1 MDDAALSF
9 IQDELEYLWSEL
21 EAEERVS
28 RSRNP
33 DVPSMA
39 MEGIME
45 RIKHATELVG
55 PVDWMK
61 ISIPFIY
68 YGRYRH
74 WAGYMG
80 IDYTYP
86 TDGEYEHYIV
96 RLFKERYEGV

>member
-1 MDDAALSF
+1 MDDASLSF
-9 IQDELEYLWSEL
+9 IQDELEYLWSGL
-21 EAEERVS
+21 EAAERDS
-28 RSRNP
+28 LARNP

-39 MEGIME
+39 MECIME

-74 WAGYMG
+74 WADYMG
-80 IDYTYP
+80 IDYTHP
-86 TDGEYEHYIV
+86 TAGEYEHYIV

>member
-1 MDDAALSF
+1 MDDTALSF
-9 IQDELEYLWSEL
+9 IQDELEYLWRDL
-21 EAEERVS
+21 EAAERTS
-28 RSRNP
+28 LSRNP
-33 DVPSMA
+33 EVPSIA

-45 RIKHATELVG
+45 RISRATCLAG

-68 YGRYRH
+68 HGRYKH
-74 WAGYMG
+74 WADYMG

-86 TDGEYEHYIV
+86 TAGEYEHYIV